1 MLLGDLNFPGRLP
14 ARVTRWRPLARVKT
28 FPGASPSMQ
37 IDHALGHGLL
47 PVVAAATAREL
58 PLSDHRALILGPS
71 GAIEAPSNVA
81 PMALQPLSNAGWG
94 FETNCFVC
102 EPSNPLGLRVPYFLD
117 EEAGVVTA
125 EFTLG
130 VEHSGAPHYV
140 HGGVLLAI
148 LDEAMAWAAIAIG
161 GRFAV
166 VQSTATTFDRPVR
179 IDEPHHVEA
188 SIHERTDTAV
198 TARATVSDAGGR
210 RCARARARLVV
221 LSTAVAGAAIGPV
234 TGADIRYLR
243 PLPSQEN
250 PQ

>member
-1 MLLGDLNFPGRLP
+1 MAL
-14 ARVTRWRPLARVKT
+14 RPLT
-28 FPGASPSMQ
+28 N
-37 IDHALGHGLL
+37 
-47 PVVAAATAREL
+47 AA
-58 PLSDHRALILGPS
+58 
-71 GAIEAPSNVA
+71 
-81 PMALQPLSNAGWG
+81 WG

-102 EPSNPLGLRVPYFLD
+102 EPSNPLGLRVPYFVD

-179 IDEPHHVEA
+179 VDEPHTVEA
-188 SIHERTDTAV
+188 SIHERSDTAV
-198 TARATVSDAGGR
+198 TARATVTDAGGR

-243 PLPSQEN
+243 PLPSQETDS
-250 PQ
+250 